1 MAKPAKV
8 VYSEVLMYEQL
19 LNDFFWGACYWTINK
34 GEKEQKKKSRAS
46 TNYS

>member
-19 LNDFFWGACYWTINK
+19 LNDFFWGDMLLND
-34 GEKEQKKKSRAS
+34 
-46 TNYS
+46 